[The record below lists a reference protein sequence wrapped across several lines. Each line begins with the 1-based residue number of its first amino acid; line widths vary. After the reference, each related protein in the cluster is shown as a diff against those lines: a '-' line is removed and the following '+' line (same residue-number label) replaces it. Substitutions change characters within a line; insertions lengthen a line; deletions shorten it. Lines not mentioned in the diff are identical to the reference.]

1 MDDQFSGGIDV
12 DRPNT
17 ARMYDYLLG
26 GSTNF
31 AVDREAVDALL
42 ETIPDNAE
50 YIKGNRAFL
59 ARAVRYLV
67 QAGIDQFLDLGSGVP
82 TVGNVH
88 EIAHQHDP
96 RARVAYVDIEPVA
109 VHHAQRLLGP
119 DERRVTVTL
128 ADLRDP
134 EAVLNAP
141 GVSQLLD
148 FSRPVAVLAV
158 GVLPFVTDDEEA
170 KALMATY
177 RDATAAGSY
186 AAISHISRIGWTE
199 EQMAALLSVSEQTPT
214 PECERDAVRIR
225 ALLPGYAL
233 VEPGLVPTPRWRPD
247 VEPTEQAIQASNC
260 YCAVGYRP

>member
-88 EIAHQHDP
+88 EIAHQHEP
-96 RARVAYVDIEPVA
+96 RAWPTWISNR
-109 VHHAQRLLGP
+109 
-119 DERRVTVTL
+119 
-128 ADLRDP
+128 
-134 EAVLNAP
+134 
-141 GVSQLLD
+141 
-148 FSRPVAVLAV
+148 SRC
-158 GVLPFVTDDEEA
+158 TTRSD
-170 KALMATY
+170 
-177 RDATAAGSY
+177 
-186 AAISHISRIGWTE
+186 
-199 EQMAALLSVSEQTPT
+199 
-214 PECERDAVRIR
+214 C
-225 ALLPGYAL
+225 
-233 VEPGLVPTPRWRPD
+233 
-247 VEPTEQAIQASNC
+247 
-260 YCAVGYRP
+260 